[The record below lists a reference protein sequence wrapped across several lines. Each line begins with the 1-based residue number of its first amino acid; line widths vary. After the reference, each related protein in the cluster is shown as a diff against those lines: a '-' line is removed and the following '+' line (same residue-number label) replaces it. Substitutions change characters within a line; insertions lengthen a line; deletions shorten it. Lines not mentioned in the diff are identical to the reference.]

1 MTVRTSPLGKLR
13 AIVVII
19 CLLVILGIFGYAYL
33 STLGDT
39 VLDKDTVAEK
49 TENLKTDTDY
59 KYVASYLR
67 ECGIG
72 NIKESKINSV
82 ENTLETYF
90 YKDMPSEKDL
100 AASIST
106 LFLEYFYDNI
116 DLEDQDAV
124 TDAVLKCM
132 FASIGDPYAY
142 YRTAEE
148 FDEYLSYVQGG
159 NEFVGIG
166 IIIDQNSLT
175 ILSVFNDAGAADA
188 GIKRGDKLHGVGD
201 KTVNDT
207 DNVTLTNLLAGEEG
221 STVDVTVERGGEL
234 ITFTVTRKRLTETS
248 VTYNMEDDNIGYI
261 MINQFVS
268 ATPSEFATAV
278 DALIEDGAVGL
289 VIDLRN
295 NPGGI
300 VNSAIDVVDY
310 IIPDE
315 ENRLIASYT
324 YAGGEYVFY
333 TDDGHS
339 VDVPIAVLCNGGSA
353 SSSELFLGA
362 IRDFDAA
369 GIIDAVIIGEK
380 TYGKGVVQT
389 TYSLSDGSGI
399 TFTIGYFNPPSGVNC
414 NGIGIDPDIILPEDY
429 VNNIHV
435 STATEEIYKILN
447 DAAELGNAA

>member
-1 MTVRTSPLGKLR
+1 MKKLWLILAAFLPLLGACVYDFEAELTGDEYTV
-13 AIVVII
+13 VVEGDILAGIEII
-19 CLLVILGIFGYAYL
+19 SLAVYIFGSVSAENGYNIIIIIKGDGEFLFVIFVFVIFVRGIFLPHRNESHILFNGNGEIPHSVLIEPAKEGVAVLYGVFGFRCRLAGDNVFTFYL
-33 STLGDT
+33 SR
-39 VLDKDTVAEK
+39 A
-49 TENLKTDTDY
+49 
-59 KYVASYLR
+59 
-67 ECGIG
+67 
-72 NIKESKINSV
+72 
-82 ENTLETYF
+82 
-90 YKDMPSEKDL
+90 
-100 AASIST
+100 
-106 LFLEYFYDNI
+106 
-116 DLEDQDAV
+116 
-124 TDAVLKCM
+124 
-132 FASIGDPYAY
+132 
-142 YRTAEE
+142 
-148 FDEYLSYVQGG
+148 
-159 NEFVGIG
+159 IG